1 MKLLSLVLLFG
12 VCCGCVDP
20 CGNDEVDRVPSPDG
34 KFEAAIFQRDCGAT
48 TDFSTQISIL
58 SKGGALPKKAG
69 NAWVAD
75 SNHGAAPTGKWG
87 GPTVEVRWS
96 TNRKLTVVRHP
107 AARISRNE
115 SVVTV
120 SGETVNV
127 EYSMKQDPAEAAR
140 QDRARKI
147 QESIRAVLL
156 RDWDPIGIQDEPGA
170 QDEYDSYVGGVYRL
184 LASGASE
191 EQIVEHLWQ
200 IETVTMGLSTPDRTK
215 LHPVARRLRSLDVK
229 L

>member
-1 MKLLSLVLLFG
+1 
-12 VCCGCVDP
+12 
-20 CGNDEVDRVPSPDG
+20 
-34 KFEAAIFQRDCGAT
+34 
-48 TDFSTQISIL
+48 
-58 SKGGALPKKAG
+58 
-69 NAWVAD
+69 
-75 SNHGAAPTGKWG
+75 
-87 GPTVEVRWS
+87 
-96 TNRKLTVVRHP
+96 
-107 AARISRNE
+107 
-115 SVVTV
+115 
-120 SGETVNV
+120 
-127 EYSMKQDPAEAAR
+127 MKQDPAEAAR
-140 QDRARKI
+140 QDRARTI
-147 QESIRAVLL
+147 QESLRAVLL